1 MPTTAEA
8 RRALEARLGHT
19 FRNPELLEL
28 ALRHASIADSRVRS
42 NERLE
47 FLGDAVLGLIACQ
60 RIYELYPDLL
70 EGEMTKIKSLVVSRQ
85 SCAQMGDQIG
95 LTEFLVLGKGM
106 KPGPNQ
112 ALPMSL
118 SAAALEAIV
127 AAIYLDAGPE
137 RGLQRAREFLLPL
150 LEDRIA
156 AAAASGHQENFK
168 SILQHHVQQTPS
180 LGMHGPVYVVL
191 DERGPDHA
199 KQFQVCV
206 IVGERRFEPAW
217 GPNKKQA
224 EQQAAVNALRELGVV
239 TALADGRV
247 QLNHRRGPG
256 ERAAGDARAVPA
268 QDAPADGTPASD
280 AGPATS
286 PPSPTGRDG

>member
-19 FRNPELLEL
+19 FTNPDLLDL
-28 ALRHASIADSRVRS
+28 ALRHASIADLRVRS

-47 FLGDAVLGLIACQ
+47 FLGDAVLGLIVCQ
-60 RIYELYPDLL
+60 RIYELYPELL

-112 ALPMSL
+112 SLPMSL

-137 RGLQRAREFLLPL
+137 QGLQRARAFLLPL
-150 LEDRIA
+150 VEERIA

-168 SILQHHVQQTPS
+168 SILQHHVQQSPS
-180 LGMHGPVYVVL
+180 LGVHGPVYVVL

-217 GPNKKQA
+217 GANKKQA

-239 TALADGRV
+239 TALPDGRV
-247 QLNHRRGPG
+247 QLNHRAAPPEAASPESAVQNDAEARTSGPTSQ
-256 ERAAGDARAVPA
+256 AAPDA
-268 QDAPADGTPASD
+268 
-280 AGPATS
+280 
-286 PPSPTGRDG
+286 